1 MLGSHDSFTYMV
13 ARNGIVD
20 TFTSFW
26 RCQEKTIKE
35 QYDLG
40 VRMFDIRVNKDIQ
53 NGKFTW
59 QVSHGLAKFNQN
71 FVSLNA
77 IGSYFKKQYPDS
89 YFRVVLESG
98 SDDEETVTK
107 FKEQAKKLMT
117 SYKAMVWQVV
127 IKLPWTVLYRGKDFK
142 EVNDYCCHLFNWNV
156 DHDIWWNIKHFN
168 ELDFS
173 AYSIKAWAKKHNP
186 TVTQEMK
193 DDPDKLYFMDYVNI

>member
-40 VRMFDIRVNKDIQ
+40 VRVFDIRVNKDIQ

-77 IGSYFKKQYPDS
+77 IGSYFKKQYPGS

-98 SDDEETVTK
+98 SGDEETVTK

-117 SYKAMVWQVV
+117 SYKAIVWQVV
-127 IKLPWTVLYRGKDFK
+127 IKSPWTVLYKGRDFK
-142 EVNDYCCHLFNWNV
+142 KVNDYCCHLFNWNI
-156 DHDIWWNIKHFN
+156 DRSLWENIKRF
-168 ELDFS
+168 DIQS
-173 AYSIKAWAKKHNP
+173 YSIKAWAKKHNP
-186 TVTQEMK
+186 NMTKEMI
-193 DDPDKLYFMDYVNI
+193 DDPDNLYFMDYVNI